1 MPVEGYKT
9 ITVSEETYSKL
20 NELAKKNYTTIPRV
34 IELLID
40 KYKENKQREK
50 EAGSQVDC

>member
-20 NELAKKNYTTIPRV
+20 NKLAKKNYTTIPRV

-40 KYKENKQREK
+40 KYKENKHK
-50 EAGSQVDC
+50 EEAVS